1 MHPQAARLE
10 TPAALPAGERE
21 VLRAAP
27 RELDQEVVL
36 VVALADH
43 PAAAEVDRA
52 AALRAVPLELDREV
66 VLVVALADH
75 PAAAPAD
82 QAAQAAGPVA
92 IVAVDSLVLAVL
104 AALERVLADQV
115 AAVRVAI
122 LVVRPGVAVL
132 AARQAVDPVQAA
144 PATRAMALAD
154 HPAAVEREV
163 DRGAPVAAQADP
175 AMVQAGPVDPAARA
189 AAQAPAVRSAPVPMA
204 NAVMRQIL

>member
-1 MHPQAARLE
+1 VHPQAARLE

-52 AALRAVPLELDREV
+52 AALRAVALELDREV

-75 PAAAPAD
+75 PAA
-82 QAAQAAGPVA
+82 GPVA
-92 IVAVDSLVLAVL
+92 IVAVASLVLAVL